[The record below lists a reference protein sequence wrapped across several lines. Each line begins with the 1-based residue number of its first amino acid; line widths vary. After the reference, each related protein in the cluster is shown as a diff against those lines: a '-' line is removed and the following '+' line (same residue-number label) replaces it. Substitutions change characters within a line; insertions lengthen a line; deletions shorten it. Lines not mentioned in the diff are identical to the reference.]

1 VSAVSQRYAKALFA
15 LAKERGA
22 LGPTTDEI
30 ERVANLASDPEI
42 GPVLRSPLL
51 AAARRRELIRTLAQA
66 LSLSDLLTRFLG
78 LLADHQRLA
87 QLPDIARHFRDL
99 LDRELGRVRVTIR
112 SATRLST
119 LQENSI
125 VAAFTKRTGK
135 QVLTE
140 LVIAPD
146 LLGGVVVEVEGTVY
160 DGSVRT
166 QLDRLAKTLVGTASL

>member
-1 VSAVSQRYAKALFA
+1 VSAVSPRYAKALFA
-15 LAKERGA
+15 LAKERDA
-22 LGPTTDEI
+22 LGPTADEI
-30 ERVANLASDPEI
+30 ERVANLASDPQI
-42 GPVLRSPLL
+42 GPVLGSPLL
-51 AAARRRELIRTLAQA
+51 AAARRRELVRTLARE

-87 QLPDIARHFRDL
+87 QLPGIAQHFRNL

-112 SATRLST
+112 SASRLSAP
-119 LQENSI
+119 QENAI

-135 QVLTE
+135 QVLTQ
-140 LVIAPD
+140 LVVDPD

-166 QLDRLAKTLVGTASL
+166 QLDRLAKTLTGTASL